1 VIALVTPTIDLEV
14 KIAWSLSR
22 PAVIRAVL
30 NLNGASP
37 LTDLAL
43 CDAPAL
49 LLVSPVIP
57 RIASASDCR
66 LSPASQQTSQSEETQ
81 QTPAS
86 PILSDH
92 YGSGKGRA
100 GWIHRPVLQIVRWLL
115 GEADSR

>member
-1 VIALVTPTIDLEV
+1 MAAIEARRHSRSPEPEQGFLVNR
-14 KIAWSLSR
+14 S
-22 PAVIRAVL
+22 
-30 NLNGASP
+30 G
-37 LTDLAL
+37 L

-57 RIASASDCR
+57 RITSAGEHR
-66 LSPASQQTSQSEETQ
+66 LSPASQQTSQPEETQ

-92 YGSGKGRA
+92 YGPGKGRA